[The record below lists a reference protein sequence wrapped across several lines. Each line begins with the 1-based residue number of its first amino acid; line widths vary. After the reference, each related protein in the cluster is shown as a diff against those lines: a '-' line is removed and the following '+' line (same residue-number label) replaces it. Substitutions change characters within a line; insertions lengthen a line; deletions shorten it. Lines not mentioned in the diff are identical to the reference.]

1 MSEWTTRIRS
11 QPVWERLRAL
21 RAQLEGIE
29 VRTDDDPAVR
39 SDLPR
44 IRTIVDTVEGRLLAA
59 DPELLF
65 PGPLSSMDTH
75 VQNAIAE
82 IGSFQSS
89 RNRTHLS
96 NANTQLDSLLGYSA
110 QLGLSAG
117 PASPDG
123 VAAIEAVRAQ
133 ADRALKGI
141 LEREK
146 ALAAQVA
153 TLQEAAAATNTEVTA
168 QKGRLDTAIAEYQT
182 QFSAA
187 EATRQ
192 QQATEALKN
201 QTQRLDQAL
210 TDAQK
215 RLQESTQD
223 ASKRLETLLQE
234 ASAKATRQREEL
246 SSDAEVVLDSLT
258 AMRQRAENLLH
269 VIGSTGMAGEY
280 QKVANF
286 GRKATLAWQGIA
298 GLAMIGLVVF
308 AILTYTA
315 TQGVEK
321 ILWSGVAA
329 RAFVTVTFGILAAY
343 AARQG
348 DRYSDTESRNRRYQL
363 ELSSLDPY
371 LANLPEETQH
381 KVKVDLAMKLF
392 GNASAEP
399 TSPARH
405 FTGTGKDPLELALN
419 VLMEMVK
426 KRG

>member
-1 MSEWTTRIRS
+1 MSEYATRIRS
-11 QPVWERLRAL
+11 HPIWERLRAL
-21 RAQLEGIE
+21 RAQLESIE
-29 VRTDDDPAVR
+29 VRAEDGAGV
-39 SDLPR
+39 SADLSR
-44 IRTIVDTVEGRLLAA
+44 LRTVMDTVEGRLQAA
-59 DPELLF
+59 DPILLF
-65 PGPLSSMDTH
+65 PGPLDSMDTH
-75 VQNAIAE
+75 IQNATSE
-82 IGSFQSS
+82 IGSFQSN
-89 RNRTHLS
+89 RNRTHVS
-96 NANTQLDSLLGYSA
+96 NANTQLDSLLAYSA

-117 PASPDG
+117 PTAPEG

-133 ADRALKGI
+133 AEQALNGLLK
-141 LEREK
+141 REK
-146 ALAAQVA
+146 ALAAQLA
-153 TLQEAAAATNTEVTA
+153 KLQEAAAATNTEVTA

-201 QTQRLDQAL
+201 HTQRLDQAL
-210 TDAQK
+210 TDAQR

-223 ASKRLETLLQE
+223 ASKRLETMLQE
-234 ASAKATRQREEL
+234 ALAKSSQQRDEL
-246 SSDAEVVLDSLT
+246 SSGAEVVLESLT
-258 AMRQRAENLLH
+258 EMRQKAENLLH

-286 GRKATLAWQGIA
+286 GRKATLIWQGIA
-298 GLAMIGLVVF
+298 GVAMIGLVVF
-308 AILTYTA
+308 AILTYAA
-315 TQGVEK
+315 TQGAEK
-321 ILWSGVAA
+321 ILWGGVAA
-329 RAFVTVTFGILAAY
+329 RAFVTITFGILAAY

-381 KVKVDLAMKLF
+381 KVKVDIAMKLF
-392 GNASAEP
+392 GNASADP
-399 TSPARH
+399 TGSARQ

-419 VLMEMVK
+419 VLMELVK